1 MVFNAGMRRFLQY
14 VLVAAALSGTAL
26 AQTPDPVF
34 DAARDARQRRD
45 APALARLSEQAM
57 AQQHPLASW
66 VDYWRLAQRLDQA
79 SAEEL
84 AAFYA
89 RWSGSYVEDRLRN
102 DWLLELGRRRDWAA
116 FALDYPRFLLDDD
129 RSLHCHAISAE
140 LALGRPLRPS
150 STPLKARALQAWLAQ
165 RDPDEAC
172 TAMARSLLDSKRLG
186 RAELWQKLRRSAEDG
201 RGRTFREAAGLLA
214 PQGAPKSLLAAFDDP
229 ARYLTRRAKSKT
241 RGEQEELAVALVRLA
256 DSDPARAA
264 TLMDSRFAELLP
276 PLLRQWVWSQTA
288 REAALR
294 RQPEALDHL
303 KAALA
308 ARDAHGD
315 WSADTQAW
323 AARIALRAGDWDLLQ
338 RLVDAMP
345 EALRQDSTW
354 QYWGAQ
360 ARYRSAPEGPRG
372 DADRSAARAQ
382 LQQLVS
388 PLHFY
393 GQLAAEDLGLR
404 APLPARPAPLS
415 DAERAAAA
423 EHAGLSRALQLIA
436 MGLRSEGVRE
446 WNFSIRQLSSQG
458 DRALLA
464 AAQRACDAEV
474 WDRCIH
480 ASERSQQQI
489 DLAQRYPM
497 PFGAQ
502 ISAQARAA
510 GLNPADPFGL
520 IRQESRFVP
529 DARSVVG
536 AGGLMQVMPATAR
549 WTARKLG
556 MDWNPSLLKD
566 PDTNLRLGMAYL
578 RMVLDDFDGA
588 LPLAAAAYNAGPG
601 RPRRWREGEPL
612 DAAAWAETIP
622 FAETR
627 DYVKKVLANATV
639 YARLLGDER
648 ASLRQRLGHH
658 IGPRLAS
665 ANPINQDLP

>member
-1 MVFNAGMRRFLQY
+1 MRRFLQY
-14 VLVAAALSGTAL
+14 VLVAAALGGSAL
-26 AQTPDPVF
+26 AQTPDPLI
-34 DAARDARQRRD
+34 DAAREARQRRD
-45 APALARLSEQAM
+45 ASALARLSEQAI
-57 AQQHPLASW
+57 AQQHPLAAW
-66 VDYWRLAQRLDQA
+66 IDYWRLAQRLDQA
-79 SAEEL
+79 SGEEL

-140 LALGRPLRPS
+140 LALGKPLRPAS
-150 STPLKARALQAWLAQ
+150 SALKSRALQAWLAQ
-165 RDPDEAC
+165 RDADEAC
-172 TAMARSLLDSKRLG
+172 STMARSLLDSKRFG
-186 RAELWQKLRRSAEDG
+186 RAELWQKLRRSAEEG
-201 RGRTFREAAGLLA
+201 RGRAFREAAALLGA
-214 PQGAPKSLLAAFDDP
+214 KGAPKSLLAAFDDP
-229 ARYLTRRAKSKT
+229 ARYLARRAKSKT
-241 RGEQEELAVALVRLA
+241 RGEQEELALALVRLA
-256 DSDPARAA
+256 DSDPPRAA
-264 TLMDSRFAELLP
+264 ALMEERHAGQLQ
-276 PLLRQWVWSQTA
+276 PLLRQWVWSQIA

-294 RQPEALDHL
+294 RQPEAIAHL
-303 KAALA
+303 QAALA
-308 ARDAHGD
+308 VREAHGD
-315 WSADTQAW
+315 WSLETQAW
-323 AARIALRAGDWDLLQ
+323 AARAALRAGDWELLQ

-345 EALRQDSTW
+345 EALRNDSAW

-360 ARYRSAPEGPRG
+360 ARYRSAPEGSRG
-372 DADRSAARAQ
+372 DAERLAARAQ
-382 LQQLVS
+382 LQQLAS

-393 GQLAAEDLGLR
+393 GQLAAEELGLR
-404 APLPARPAPLS
+404 LPLPPRPEPLS
-415 DAERAAAA
+415 EAERRVAA
-423 EHAGLSRALQLIA
+423 EHPGLSRALRLIEL
-436 MGLRSEGVRE
+436 GLRSEGVRE
-446 WNFSIRQLSSQG
+446 WNFSLRLLSAQG

-464 AAQRACDAEV
+464 AAQRACDAAV

-497 PFGAQ
+497 PFREQ

-510 GLNPADPFGL
+510 GLHPADPLGL
-520 IRQESRFVP
+520 IRQESRFIP
-529 DARSVVG
+529 EARSAVG

-556 MDWNPSLLKD
+556 MDWKPSLLQD
-566 PDTNLRLGMAYL
+566 PDSNLRLGMAYL

-601 RPRRWREGEPL
+601 RPRRWREGEPI

-648 ASLRQRLGHH
+648 ATLRQRLGQQV
-658 IGPRLAS
+658 GPRLAS
-665 ANPINQDLP
+665 ATPINQELP